1 MNCVDSIKVRS
12 SSHAVVSLVRDLHC
26 SLLLQNDF
34 LNIQYSAMA
43 RYKIL
48 NDRLGYRL
56 SDVTGITEMY
66 LFIQIFNGNRN
77 KWRETNEAI
86 TEHITDVTEVNK
98 IVNI

>member
-1 MNCVDSIKVRS
+1 
-12 SSHAVVSLVRDLHC
+12 
-26 SLLLQNDF
+26 
-34 LNIQYSAMA
+34 MA